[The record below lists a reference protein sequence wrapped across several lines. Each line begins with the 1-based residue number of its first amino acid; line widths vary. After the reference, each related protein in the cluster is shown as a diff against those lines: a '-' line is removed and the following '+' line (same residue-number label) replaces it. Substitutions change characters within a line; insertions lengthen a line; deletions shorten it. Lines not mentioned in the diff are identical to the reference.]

1 MQTFSLKF
9 FFVAVVLL
17 LVGFYTEPTRAQT
30 SFLLSDP
37 IPIGP
42 QVKIGKLPNGLTYY
56 IHKNAKPE
64 KRVEMRLVIKA
75 GSILE
80 DDDQQ
85 GLAHFIEHMAF
96 NGSKRFKK
104 HELVSYLQSLGVKFG
119 ADLNAY
125 TGFDE
130 TVYILPIPTENRANL
145 DVGFQILSDWAQG
158 LTLDSFDIDKERA
171 VILEEARIGK
181 GLNDRINSRLLPEV
195 FNGSRYAQRLP
206 IGKED
211 VIKNAPAA
219 VIRRFY
225 TDWYRPNLMA
235 VILVG
240 DIEVV
245 EAEKLIDRYFR
256 DLKNP
261 KKERPRNYT
270 KVPPR
275 LGSTA
280 LVIADKEATDNSV
293 LVRYPVTS
301 TKPQK
306 IIKDYRDAILRRL
319 VINMLAQRV
328 QELAQQ
334 ANPPFRTAF
343 SSVIPIAPGYEA
355 FNILAVLGRG
365 GIVPALSAVIQENER
380 ARQYGFTEEELERVK
395 KNYLR
400 GIDSAFLEKDKIS
413 STIFA
418 AEYAR
423 NFLVQE
429 SLPGLANESLYA
441 KEFVPSIT
449 LGEINA
455 LARLL
460 IPHGKDKLV
469 AYVGSNK
476 EDQPVPTKEEL
487 LDAVE
492 KAHQAIVEQ
501 KQETALRKT
510 LLPELPKAGSI
521 VSEKVDAEL
530 QTTTLELSN
539 GIKVV
544 LKPSDFQNDQ
554 IVLSAARFGGQSLYE
569 QSDYMNANYAAAVKY
584 SMGVYDLSPSEFQ
597 RVIAGKSFNFSFS
610 IGPYLDSISGSSSNA
625 DLEDMLQGVYL
636 GFQKPRVDR
645 DLFQAFLRNSQDSAR
660 NALASP
666 EAIFNDRVFRQIYN
680 NHPRLWSARTPEDFS
695 RLEMER
701 ALAIY
706 QERFGSAYGLRF
718 TLVGSFDVEKIKPL
732 LARYLASLP
741 TPQLV
746 TDYKDLGI
754 NPLLGQLK
762 QEVFSGSAE
771 KSQVSLIFSGPATYT
786 VAESNRLAVM
796 VDILNLKVTDVLRE
810 KLGLIYG
817 GGFNGNLT
825 RFPTQSFLIEARVP
839 CAPENVE
846 KVVNAL
852 ISEIDKLQTLGPD
865 PADLAKV
872 QENWKKD
879 HQIRMRTNDYW
890 ASLLQDKALLGDDP
904 RRAFDFNDRIR
915 AITTEEIKAVAKKYL
930 DRKNFARS
938 VLYPEKK

>member
-1 MQTFSLKF
+1 MQMSRLQSA
-9 FFVAVVLL
+9 VAALIL
-17 LVGFYTEPTRAQT
+17 IFVGFYAEQTSAQT
-30 SFLLSDP
+30 SFQLSDP
-37 IPIGP
+37 IPVGP
-42 QVKIGKLPNGLTYY
+42 QVKVGKLPNGLTYY
-56 IHKNAKPE
+56 IHKNGKPE
-64 KRVEMRLVIKA
+64 KRVEMRLVVKA

-85 GLAHFIEHMAF
+85 GLAHFTEHMAF

-171 VILEEARIGK
+171 IILEEARLGK
-181 GLNDRINSRLLPEV
+181 GLADRINKLLLPDV

-206 IGKED
+206 IGLES
-211 VIKNAPAA
+211 VIKTAPAA
-219 VIRRFY
+219 AIKRFY
-225 TDWYRPNLMA
+225 ADWYRPNLMA

-245 EAEKLIDRYFR
+245 EAEQLIDKYFR

-270 KVPPR
+270 KIPPR
-275 LGSTA
+275 AGSSA
-280 LVIADKEATDNSV
+280 LIITDKEATDNTV
-293 LVRYPVTS
+293 LVRYPVTT

-306 IIKDYRDAILRRL
+306 VIKDYRDAILKRL

-365 GIVPALSAVIQENER
+365 GVAPALSAVIQENER
-380 ARQYGFTEEELERVK
+380 ARQFGFSEEELERAK

-400 GIDSAFLEKDKIS
+400 GIDNAFLERDKIS
-413 STIFA
+413 STTFA

-441 KEFVPSIT
+441 KELVPAIT
-449 LGEINA
+449 LGEINE
-455 LARLL
+455 LTKQV
-460 IPHGKDKLV
+460 IPHSKDKLV

-476 EDQPVPTKEEL
+476 EDQPAPSKEEL

-492 KAHQAIVEQ
+492 KAQQAIVEQ
-501 KQETALRKT
+501 RQEAALRKT
-510 LLPELPKAGSI
+510 LLLELPKTGSI
-521 VSEKVDAEL
+521 VSEKVDAQL

-539 GIKVV
+539 GLKVV

-554 IVLSAARFGGQSLYE
+554 IVLSAARFGGQSLYG
-569 QSDYMNANYAAAVKY
+569 QSDYMNANFAAAVKY
-584 SMGVYDLSPSEFQ
+584 SMGIDDLSPSEFQ
-597 RVIAGKSFNFSFS
+597 KITAGKSFNFSFS
-610 IGPYLDSISGSSSNA
+610 IGPYLDSISGSSSSA
-625 DLEDMLQGVYL
+625 DFEEMLQGIYL

-666 EAIFNDRVFRQIYN
+666 EAVFNDFVYRQIYN
-680 NHPRLWSARTPEDFS
+680 NHPRLWSTRKPEDFS
-695 RLEMER
+695 HLEMER

-706 QERFGSAYGLRF
+706 QERFGSAYGLHF

-741 TPQLV
+741 SSQV
-746 TDYKDLGI
+746 ASAYKDLGI
-754 NPLLGQLK
+754 NPLPGQLK
-762 QEVFSGSAE
+762 QDVFSGSAE
-771 KSQVSLIFSGPATYT
+771 KSQVSLIFSGPAPY
-786 VAESNRLAVM
+786 ALDESNRLSVM
-796 VDILNLKVTDVLRE
+796 VEILNLKVTDVLRE

-825 RFPTQSFLIEARVP
+825 RFPTQSFFIEARVP
-839 CAPENVE
+839 CAPENIE
-846 KVVNAL
+846 KVVSAL
-852 ISEIDKLQTLGPD
+852 ISEIDKLQTDGPE
-865 PADLAKV
+865 PGDLAKV
-872 QENWKKD
+872 QENWKKN
-879 HQIRMRTNDYW
+879 HQVRLRTNDYW
-890 ASLLQDKALLGDDP
+890 VSLLQDSALLGDDP
-904 RRAFDFNDRIR
+904 KRAFSFDERVR

-930 DRKNFARS
+930 DRKNYARS

>member
-1 MQTFSLKF
+1 MQTISLKSLF
-9 FFVAVVLL
+9 AAVVLL
-17 LVGFYTEPTRAQT
+17 LAGLYAEQTTAQT
-30 SFLLSDP
+30 SFQLSDP
-37 IPIGP
+37 IPVGP

-64 KRVEMRLVIKA
+64 KRVEMRLVVKA

-85 GLAHFIEHMAF
+85 GLAHFTEHMAF

-171 VILEEARIGK
+171 IILEEARIGK
-181 GLNDRINSRLLPEV
+181 GLGDRINKVLLPEV

-206 IGKED
+206 IGLES

-219 VIRRFY
+219 AIRRFY
-225 TDWYRPNLMA
+225 ADWYRPNLMA

-240 DIEVV
+240 DIEVA
-245 EAEKLIDRYFR
+245 EAEKFINQYFK

-261 KKERPRNYT
+261 KNERPRIYT

-275 LGSTA
+275 EGSNA
-280 LVIADKEATDNSV
+280 LVITDKEASNNAV
-293 LVRYPVTS
+293 LVRYPVQA
-301 TKPQK
+301 TKTQK
-306 IIKDYRDAILRRL
+306 VINDYRFAMMKRL
-319 VINMLAQRV
+319 VVDMLAQRI
-328 QELAQQ
+328 QELTQQ
-334 ANPPFRTAF
+334 ANPPFRGA
-343 SSVIPIAPGYEA
+343 SSGIVPVAPGFEA
-355 FNILAVLGRG
+355 FNVLAVLGRDG
-365 GIVPALSAVIQENER
+365 VAPAIAAVIKENER
-380 ARQYGFTEEELERVK
+380 ARQFGFTDEEFERTK

-400 GIDSAFLEKDKIS
+400 SIDSAYLERDKINS
-413 STIFA
+413 STFA

-429 SLPGLANESLYA
+429 SLPGLANESIYA
-441 KEFVPSIT
+441 KELVPAVT
-449 LGEINA
+449 LKEINEVA
-455 LARLL
+455 KQL
-460 IPHGKDKLV
+460 IPHSKDKLV

-476 EDQPVPTKEEL
+476 EDQPAPSKEEL

-492 KAHQAIVEQ
+492 KAQQAIVER
-501 KQETALRKT
+501 KQETALRKN
-510 LLPELPKAGSI
+510 LLPELPKAGRI
-521 VSEKVDAEL
+521 VSEKVNAEL

-539 GIKVV
+539 GLKVV

-554 IVLSAARFGGQSLYE
+554 IVLNAARFGGQSLYG

-584 SMGVYDLSPSEFQ
+584 GMGIYDLSPSEFQ
-597 RVIAGKSFNFSFS
+597 KITAGKSFNFSFT
-610 IGPYLDSISGSSSNA
+610 IGPYLDSISGSSSTA
-625 DLEDMLQGVYL
+625 DLEEMLQGVYL

-666 EAIFNDRVFRQIYN
+666 EAVFNDQVYRQIYN
-680 NHPRLWSARTPEDFS
+680 NHPRLWSTRTPKDFS
-695 RLEMER
+695 HLEMER

-706 QERFGSAYGLRF
+706 QERFGSAYGLYF

-741 TPQLV
+741 TPQLAIE
-746 TDYKDLGI
+746 YKDLGI
-754 NPLLGQLK
+754 NPLSGQLK
-762 QEVFSGSAE
+762 QDVFSGTAE

-786 VAESNRLAVM
+786 LAESNRLAVM
-796 VDILNLKVTDVLRE
+796 VDILNIKVTDVLRE

-825 RFPTQSFLIEARVP
+825 RFPTQSFFIEARVP

-852 ISEIDKLQTLGPD
+852 ISEIDKLQTDGPE

-879 HQIRMRTNDYW
+879 HQIRLRTNDYW
-890 ASLLQDKALLGDDP
+890 VSLLQDSALLGDDP
-904 RRAFDFNDRIR
+904 KRAFNFDERVR
-915 AITTEEIKAVAKKYL
+915 AITTEEIKVVAKKYL
-930 DRKNFARS
+930 DRKNYARS